1 MRSIDDLKR
10 WKSYGFA
17 LTPIQDGTKK
27 PKLKDGKWSSDW
39 SDQELLN
46 SERLGFFHKDSNVFT
61 VDFDDKSYVSHG
73 YMSLLPMT
81 FTDGKLLSSMDNLR
95 QHQLTEHIRSMVMV
109 H

>member
-1 MRSIDDLKR
+1 MRTIDDIKR
-10 WKSYGFA
+10 WKGYGFA

-61 VDFDDKSYVSHG
+61 VDFDDKSYVSSWL
-73 YMSLLPMT
+73 YVYFL
-81 FTDGKLLSSMDNLR
+81 
-95 QHQLTEHIRSMVMV
+95 
-109 H
+109 